1 MLIFLQLW
9 IQVPMKA
16 PIDLCDDIF
25 DSSDNGCSENQM
37 NDSQTKTIHD
47 TWMW

>member
-1 MLIFLQLW
+1 
-9 IQVPMKA
+9 MKA

-25 DSSDNGCSENQM
+25 DSSADSSSEEQT
-37 NDSQTKTIHD
+37 NDSQTKSIHD